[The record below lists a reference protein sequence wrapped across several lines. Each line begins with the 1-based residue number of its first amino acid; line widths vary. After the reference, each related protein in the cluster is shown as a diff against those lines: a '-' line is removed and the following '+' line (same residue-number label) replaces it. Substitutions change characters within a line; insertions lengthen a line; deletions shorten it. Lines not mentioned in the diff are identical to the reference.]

1 MEYVYIVSCRDGTL
15 YTGWTNNLTA
25 RLAAHNRGQGA
36 KYTKGRGPVR
46 LVYSEVFADRSQALR
61 REAAIK
67 KLTRSQKDD
76 LIAQQM
82 DGQPEVLDIMDA
94 DGRLCGVRPRTL
106 VHKQGLRHAVVHLWV
121 LEVRDGVP
129 GLWMQRRA
137 LDRPL
142 HPGRYDLSATG
153 HISAGESPRQAV
165 LREAYEECGLELSE
179 QMLEQLPVTV
189 NQRYARNDG
198 GMDDEIARLF
208 LWVRS
213 DGIPFAP
220 GQEVME
226 LRWVTLQAFDN
237 CLKAG
242 QDLIWPDGSALPC
255 TGLSC
260 FHPEEWDVVRERL
273 RETGFWNG

>member
-1 MEYVYIVSCRDGTL
+1 MEYVYIVACTDGTL
-15 YTGWTNNLTA
+15 YTGWTNDLTA

-36 KYTKGRGPVR
+36 KYTRGRAPVQ
-46 LVYSEVFADRSQALR
+46 LVYSEVFPDRSQALR

-67 KLTRSQKDD
+67 KLTRSQKNC

-82 DGQPEVLDIMDA
+82 QGAQETLTIFDA
-94 DGRLCGVRPRTL
+94 DGRPCGVRPRAV
-106 VHKQGLRHAVVHLWV
+106 VHEQGLRHAVVHLWV
-121 LEVRDGVP
+121 LEVREGIP

-153 HISAGESPRQAV
+153 HIAAGESPQQAV
-165 LREAYEECGLELSE
+165 LREAREECGLELSGQTLDE
-179 QMLEQLPVTV
+179 LPVTV

-198 GMDDEIARLF
+198 GMDDEIAHLF
-208 LWVRS
+208 LWVRP
-213 DGIPFAP
+213 DDMPFAP

-226 LRWVTLQAFDN
+226 LRWVTLRAFAQS
-237 CLKAG
+237 LQTGK
-242 QDLIWPDGSALPC
+242 DLIWPDGSTLPC
-255 TGLSC
+255 TELSC
-260 FHPEEWDVVRERL
+260 FHPEEWDSVQKRL